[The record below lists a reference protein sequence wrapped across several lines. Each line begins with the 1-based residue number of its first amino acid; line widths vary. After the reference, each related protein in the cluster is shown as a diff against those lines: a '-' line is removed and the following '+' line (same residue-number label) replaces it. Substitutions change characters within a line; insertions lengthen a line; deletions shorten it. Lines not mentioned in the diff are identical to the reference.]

1 MKKFIA
7 KAIIFVYLF
16 VTIFLMCCEELC
28 IYGAGMLIL
37 FLIMANGGFK
47 ATWKKLMSDGTEEQQ
62 KEE

>member
-7 KAIIFVYLF
+7 KTVIFVYLLITF
-16 VTIFLMCCEELC
+16 FLISCEELC

-47 ATWKKLMSDGTEEQQ
+47 KTWKKLWSD
-62 KEE
+62 K

>member
-7 KAIIFVYLF
+7 KAVIFVYLF
-16 VTIFLMCCEELC
+16 VTFFLISCEELC

-47 ATWKKLMSDGTEEQQ
+47 ATWKKLMSSD
-62 KEE
+62 K

>member
-7 KAIIFVYLF
+7 KTVIFVYFF
-16 VTIFLMCCEELC
+16 VTFFLICCEELC

-47 ATWKKLMSDGTEEQQ
+47 ATWKKLMSD
-62 KEE
+62 K